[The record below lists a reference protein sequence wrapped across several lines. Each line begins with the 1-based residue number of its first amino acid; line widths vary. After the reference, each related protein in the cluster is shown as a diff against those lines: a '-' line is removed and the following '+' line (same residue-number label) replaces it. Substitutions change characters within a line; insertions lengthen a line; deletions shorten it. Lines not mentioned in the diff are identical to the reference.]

1 MGERVGIRFR
11 IGDLFPADEPVARW
25 LTVCAMALN
34 DLLLVN
40 RWLVPSL
47 KDDGP
52 AYVNVY
58 LSRLGAAHVF
68 EISKFLH
75 QSERQVPEV
84 RSFVAELGDDERAAY
99 ERFKAVGPAGTEP
112 FASQLEHARNQFFHY
127 AELLPN
133 AEDFEK
139 LKMAMTAHADTVGEI
154 QDPGKFVEGFRALFA
169 DDIATMLSFP
179 DEDPLATTAKLAPV
193 DLRDFVPTLSS
204 AISDY
209 LDFAVAAIT
218 DYIGPRSEQWEY
230 LEEDGEPPQA

>member
-1 MGERVGIRFR
+1 MAERIGTRFR
-11 IGDLFPADEPVARW
+11 IGDLFPAEEPVARW

-47 KDDGP
+47 KEDGP

-58 LSRLGAAHVF
+58 LARLGAAHVF

-75 QSERQVPEV
+75 QSERKVPEV
-84 RSFVAELGDDERAAY
+84 RGFLAEIGDDERAAY

-127 AELLPN
+127 AELLPH

-139 LKMAMTAHADTVGEI
+139 LKMAMNAHAETTGEI
-154 QDPGKFVEGFRALFA
+154 HDRGKFVEGFRALFA
-169 DDIATMLSFP
+169 DDIATALSFP
-179 DEDPLATTAKLAPV
+179 DEDPLAKTSKVVPV
-193 DLRDFVPTLSS
+193 DLREFVTTLSS

-209 LDFAVAAIT
+209 LDFAVAAT
-218 DYIGPRSEQWEY
+218 HYIGAQSEHWEY
-230 LEEDGEPPQA
+230 LYEDGEPS